1 MAINNTFDRE
11 SISRQLGEARE
22 QALSIQETLENQ
34 EQNNNS
40 QTDTGNSE
48 SVVMKELR
56 QRLLSSDGI
65 VSSSNTGLE
74 DSLERI
80 QQSGQDRA
88 QAISSRFNNSI
99 RDAQGAGS
107 RNATNVRESTGGFAT
122 NLAALREVTRMTDER
137 IGSLEQQR
145 ENALLNDRS
154 DIADQ
159 INNMILQERQM
170 EQRAR
175 ESAVSNLSNFAR
187 MEQSQNQFEMSK
199 NQQQSQF
206 DTREDRLQDAQD
218 TQDAQN
224 KIQFLKDN
232 NLLSNASEAEL
243 GDIERQYGI
252 PEGSLSKI
260 QNIPELNLRTI
271 SGVGLVNVTQD
282 ENGNPVTQVIA
293 AERKETEEEEEPV
306 FSFSKSSIGTLV
318 KADIVPSDIPLI
330 QKAINTYGL
339 NFVINNYDIN
349 EAQKEAIANAVK
361 EEEGLSTSYNN
372 SLPGNQGNPGVSED

>member
-1 MAINNTFDRE
+1 
-11 SISRQLGEARE
+11 
-22 QALSIQETLENQ
+22 
-34 EQNNNS
+34 
-40 QTDTGNSE
+40 
-48 SVVMKELR
+48 
-56 QRLLSSDGI
+56 
-65 VSSSNTGLE
+65 
-74 DSLERI
+74 
-80 QQSGQDRA
+80 
-88 QAISSRFNNSI
+88 
-99 RDAQGAGS
+99 
-107 RNATNVRESTGGFAT
+107 
-122 NLAALREVTRMTDER
+122 
-137 IGSLEQQR
+137 
-145 ENALLNDRS
+145 
-154 DIADQ
+154 
-159 INNMILQERQM
+159 M

-175 ESAVSNLSNFAR
+175 ESAISNLSNFAS

-199 NQQQSQF
+199 NQEQSQF

-293 AERKETEEEEEPV
+293 AERKETEEEEEEPV
-306 FSFSKSSIGTLV
+306 FSFSESSIGTLV

-349 EAQKEAIANAVK
+349 EAQKEAIGNAVK
-361 EEEGLSTSYNN
+361 EEEGLSTSYMN
-372 SLPGNQGNPGVSED
+372 SLQVNQGNPGVSED

>member
-22 QALSIQETLENQ
+22 QALSIQETLKNQ

-252 PEGSLSKI
+252 PEGSLGKI

-293 AERKETEEEEEPV
+293 AERKETEEEEPV